1 LQGRREWRERGFSVL
16 TRLAAGLSGEQTTW
30 GLGARGLGMRRRG
43 WGRWCR
49 DWGCGGG
56 ELGPSRLGTAGQDGA
71 TRRRRFPTGAVGR
84 QRPTERAR
92 GPRENRGQ
100 REREREYARSPG
112 RTSTKGPFGTAPW
125 TAPGAVFC
133 ASPTKRLREN
143 CSRGGA
149 TENPM
154 TEGSTHNRS
163 RKLRACLA
171 WLQLQTE

>member
-1 LQGRREWRERGFSVL
+1 MQGRREWRERGFSVL
-16 TRLAAGLSGEQTTW
+16 TRLAAGLSGEQTTR

-100 REREREYARSPG
+100 RERERVRQEP
-112 RTSTKGPFGTAPW
+112 RTNQYE
-125 TAPGAVFC
+125 GAVWYSSLD
-133 ASPTKRLREN
+133 SP
-143 CSRGGA
+143 
-149 TENPM
+149 
-154 TEGSTHNRS
+154 RS
-163 RKLRACLA
+163 RFLCFSNQTPQRKL
-171 WLQLQTE
+171 LQRRSHGKPDD